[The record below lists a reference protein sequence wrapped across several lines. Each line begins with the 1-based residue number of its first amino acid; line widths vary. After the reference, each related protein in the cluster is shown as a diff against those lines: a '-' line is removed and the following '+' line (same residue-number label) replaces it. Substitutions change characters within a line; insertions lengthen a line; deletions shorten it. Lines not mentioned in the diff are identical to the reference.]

1 MNDLNYRQLCVAA
14 VLSAA
19 WLIPATSFAQEEPEV
34 LEEEKPRSY
43 AVEIIIF
50 RYGESV
56 SAGTEVFVPDPPPEV
71 LSIGEDGEYVFG
83 DAASGELQPLDAD
96 GEPVDETPPPGSED
110 ETDTDEDT
118 DFGYILLLEEELTM
132 LSAWDRLDRLDAYE
146 PLAHFGWRQDV
157 LPFGEPVEIPLTD
170 LAAPVDGL
178 DGSFSLYLSRF
189 LHLAVAL
196 ELEADPDDPRNQP
209 LPVLG
214 EEEPLDSDST
224 VVVEGPVD
232 ADGYL
237 IGDTAMDPYDV
248 PRGTIFYRIDEDRI
262 FKSGDLRYFD
272 HPRFGVLAKIE
283 RIEEEETEEADTG
296 TSTPASQVP

>member
-1 MNDLNYRQLCVAA
+1 MNDLSYRQLCLAS

-19 WLIPATSFAQEEPEV
+19 WLIPATSFAQDEAET
-34 LEEEKPRSY
+34 LEEAEPRSY
-43 AVEIIIF
+43 AVEVIVF
-50 RYGESV
+50 SYGESV
-56 SAGTEVFVPDPPPEV
+56 SAGTEVFVPDAPPEI

-83 DAASGELQPLDAD
+83 DAASGELQPLDSD
-96 GEPVDETPPPGSED
+96 GEPIDEAPPPGSDD
-110 ETDTDEDT
+110 ETDTDEET
-118 DFGYILLLEEELTM
+118 DIGYVLLLEEELTM

-157 LPFGEPVEIPLTD
+157 LPFGKPVEIPLTD

-214 EEEPLDSDST
+214 EEEPVEST

-237 IGDTAMDPYDV
+237 IEDTAIDPYGV
-248 PRGTIFYRIDEDRI
+248 PRGAILYRIDEDRI

-283 RIEEEETEEADTG
+283 RIEEQETEEADAG
-296 TSTPASQVP
+296 TSTPASQTP

>member
-1 MNDLNYRQLCVAA
+1 MNDLSYRQLCLAS

-19 WLIPATSFAQEEPEV
+19 WLIPATSLAQDEPEV

-43 AVEIIIF
+43 AVEVIVF

-56 SAGTEVFVPDPPPEV
+56 SAGTEVFVPDPPPEI

-83 DAASGELQPLDAD
+83 DAASGELQPLNAD
-96 GEPVDETPPPGSED
+96 GEPIVEEPPPETED
-110 ETDTDEDT
+110 EIDTEAKSA
-118 DFGYILLLEEELTM
+118 YILLLEDELTM

-146 PLAHFGWRQDV
+146 PLAHFGWQQDV
-157 LPFGEPVEIPLTD
+157 LPFGEPIEIPLTD
-170 LAAPVDGL
+170 LAEPVEGL
-178 DGSFSLYLSRF
+178 DGSLSLYLSRF

-196 ELEADPDDPRNQP
+196 ELEADPEDPRNLP

-214 EEEPLDSDST
+214 EEEPADSSST

-232 ADGYL
+232 ADGFL
-237 IGDTAMDPYDV
+237 IEEVTVDPYGM

-262 FKSGDLRYFD
+262 FRSGDLRYFD

-283 RIEEEETEEADTG
+283 RVEEEETEEADAG
-296 TSTPASQVP
+296 TSTPASQTP